1 MTVFMRQ
8 TIIAH
13 LDLDEFYVAVERIKD
28 PSLKNKPVVVGGSP
42 TGRGVV
48 SSASYEARKYGIHSA
63 MPMYQA
69 MKLCPHLI
77 RVGGKFR
84 EYSKYSSS
92 VFGIVGEYSE
102 FVERTG
108 IDEGYIELTDSV
120 VKLNK
125 TALQLA
131 EEIKQRIDKDVGL
144 SVSFGIGSNK
154 MMAKIAS
161 KHAKPNGIL
170 EILPNKEESFL
181 KPMNVSIIPGVG
193 PKTKEKLNNLGI
205 TSIEDLRGLSEKEL
219 RSRFGIHGE
228 GLYKRA
234 RGIASSNLNSKRE
247 RKSISNERTFSLNI
261 RTPEGL
267 IPTINRI
274 SMRICEQMKEKEI
287 LAKSVSLKLRF
298 ENFETI
304 TRAKTLSKASRNV
317 GVIKSLIEQM
327 IHSNFIPGRSVRLVG
342 VKVSN
347 FELENVQ
354 TELIFM

>member
-1 MTVFMRQ
+1 MTVFMRR

-48 SSASYEARKYGIHSA
+48 SSASYEARKYGIRSA

-170 EILPNKEESFL
+170 
-181 KPMNVSIIPGVG
+181 
-193 PKTKEKLNNLGI
+193 
-205 TSIEDLRGLSEKEL
+205 
-219 RSRFGIHGE
+219 
-228 GLYKRA
+228 
-234 RGIASSNLNSKRE
+234 
-247 RKSISNERTFSLNI
+247 
-261 RTPEGL
+261 
-267 IPTINRI
+267 
-274 SMRICEQMKEKEI
+274 
-287 LAKSVSLKLRF
+287 
-298 ENFETI
+298 
-304 TRAKTLSKASRNV
+304 
-317 GVIKSLIEQM
+317 
-327 IHSNFIPGRSVRLVG
+327 
-342 VKVSN
+342 
-347 FELENVQ
+347 
-354 TELIFM
+354 